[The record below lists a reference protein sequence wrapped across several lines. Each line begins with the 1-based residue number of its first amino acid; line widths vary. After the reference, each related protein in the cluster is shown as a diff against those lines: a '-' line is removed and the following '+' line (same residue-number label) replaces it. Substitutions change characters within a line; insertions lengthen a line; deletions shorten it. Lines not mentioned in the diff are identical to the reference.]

1 MYWLILI
8 GGVALIIVALMGEKN
23 KRLDSYL
30 TQYQQR
36 NRVETTL
43 TRQAV
48 NFASLSDRSL
58 RQGLKTRWDNLKRQ
72 LGRLALL
79 KITLYTML
87 VMVLALVVN
96 STFTRF
102 AVYELLPFAVLFGWW
117 FGYQWLQKRE
127 QKQFDETFPDALNM
141 LASAISAG
149 ESIGRGIMYVG
160 DNLES
165 EVGREFKLM
174 GERLK
179 MGESIDEV
187 FRKSCLRFPN
197 PNFHFFVITLRANM
211 QRGGQLKEIMTRLN
225 RQMFE
230 ARAVERKKFAL
241 TSEARISAKIV
252 SATPFFFL
260 FILQFLSPENFEFV
274 MFNPG
279 GRPLLYYL
287 VISEAIGMAIIWALM
302 KRVKS

>member
-1 MYWLILI
+1 MYWFILI
-8 GGVALIIVALMGEKN
+8 GGIALVAVALLSEKN
-23 KRLDSYL
+23 KHLDSYL
-30 TQYQQR
+30 IQYQKR
-36 NRVETTL
+36 DRVETRL

-48 NFASLSDRSL
+48 NVASLSDRSL

-79 KITLYTML
+79 KIALYTML
-87 VMVLALVVN
+87 VIVLALVVN

-102 AVYELLPFAVLFGWW
+102 AAYELLPFAVLFGWW

-149 ESIGRGIMYVG
+149 ESIGRGIMYVS
-160 DNLES
+160 DNLEG

-274 MFNPG
+274 MFNPE

-287 VISEAIGMAIIWALM
+287 VSSEAIGMAIIWALM
-302 KRVKS
+302 KSVK

>member
-1 MYWLILI
+1 MYWFILI

-72 LGRLALL
+72 LGRFALL
-79 KITLYTML
+79 KIMLYTML

-102 AVYELLPFAVLFGWW
+102 AVYELLPFAVPYCWW

-160 DNLES
+160 DNLEG

-274 MFNPG
+274 MFNPE

-302 KRVKS
+302 KRVK

>member
-1 MYWLILI
+1 MYWFILI

-36 NRVETTL
+36 ARVETTL
-43 TRQAV
+43 THQAV

-58 RQGLKTRWDNLKRQ
+58 RQGLQTRWSNLKRQ

-79 KITLYTML
+79 KIVLYTM
-87 VMVLALVVN
+87 VVIVLALVVN

-102 AVYELLPFAVLFGWW
+102 AVYELLPFSVPFGWW

-160 DNLES
+160 DNLEG

-274 MFNPG
+274 MFNPE

-287 VISEAIGMAIIWALM
+287 VISEAIGMTIIWALM
-302 KRVKS
+302 KRVK

>member
-1 MYWLILI
+1 MYWFILI
-8 GGVALIIVALMGEKN
+8 GGVALIIVVLMGEKN

-72 LGRLALL
+72 LGRFALL
-79 KITLYTML
+79 KIMLYTML

-96 STFTRF
+96 RTFTRF
-102 AVYELLPFAVLFGWW
+102 AVYELLPFAVPFGWW

-160 DNLES
+160 DNLEG

-274 MFNPG
+274 MFNPE

-302 KRVKS
+302 KRVK

>member
-1 MYWLILI
+1 MYWFILI

-30 TQYQQR
+30 TQYQQCA
-36 NRVETTL
+36 RVETTL
-43 TRQAV
+43 THQAV

-58 RQGLKTRWDNLKRQ
+58 RQGLQTRWSNLKRQ

-79 KITLYTML
+79 KIVLYTM
-87 VMVLALVVN
+87 VVIVLALVVN

-102 AVYELLPFAVLFGWW
+102 AVYELLPFAVPFGWW

-160 DNLES
+160 DNLEG
-165 EVGREFKLM
+165 EVGCEFKLM

-274 MFNPG
+274 MFNPE

-302 KRVKS
+302 KRVK

>member
-1 MYWLILI
+1 MYWFILI

-160 DNLES
+160 DNLEG

-274 MFNPG
+274 MFHPE

-302 KRVKS
+302 KRVK

>member
-1 MYWLILI
+1 MYWFILI

-58 RQGLKTRWDNLKRQ
+58 RQGLKTRWDNLKHQ
-72 LGRLALL
+72 LGRFALL
-79 KITLYTML
+79 KIMLYTML

-96 STFTRF
+96 STLTRF
-102 AVYELLPFAVLFGWW
+102 AVYELLPFAVPFGWW

-160 DNLES
+160 DNLQS

-274 MFNPG
+274 MFNPE

-302 KRVKS
+302 KRVK

>member
-1 MYWLILI
+1 MYWFILI
-8 GGVALIIVALMGEKN
+8 GGVALIIIALMGEKN
-23 KRLDSYL
+23 KRLNSYL

-36 NRVETTL
+36 ARVETTL
-43 TRQAV
+43 THQAV

-58 RQGLKTRWDNLKRQ
+58 RQGLQTRWSNLKRQ

-79 KITLYTML
+79 KIVLYTM
-87 VMVLALVVN
+87 VVIVLALVVN

-160 DNLES
+160 DNLEG

-274 MFNPG
+274 MFNPE

-302 KRVKS
+302 KRVK